1 MAQSLLK
8 KQLQIEVLM
17 RHTSSRISCL
27 VVDGST
33 VIYTIHWPV
42 NGTVNYYIDNFKSF
56 IGQKLNQCDVYLVFD
71 RYMSYSTKSVTRSG
85 RQSNVSKVYQLT
97 CDMTIP
103 RQNVTLGVTEN
114 KDN

>member
-1 MAQSLLK
+1 MELEMAQSLLK

-42 NGTVNYYIDNFKSF
+42 NGTVNYYIDNFKS
-56 IGQKLNQCDVYLVFD
+56 L
-71 RYMSYSTKSVTRSG
+71 
-85 RQSNVSKVYQLT
+85 
-97 CDMTIP
+97 
-103 RQNVTLGVTEN
+103 
-114 KDN
+114 